1 MNSKTDRERLIS
13 WSRNW
18 VLSQSTGTAPPVLMM
33 AGQKGRKDMYT
44 VELSKGNVKATIETV
59 KTRKKKDAEEW
70 LKEFLKLTTPGTT
83 GKVVKVSRW

>member
-1 MNSKTDRERLIS
+1 
-13 WSRNW
+13 
-18 VLSQSTGTAPPVLMM
+18 
-33 AGQKGRKDMYT
+33 MYT